1 VLAVALAATGA
12 VVYASIVRNLPDPE
26 GKAKG
31 RDQTSV
37 VYDRNGEELAK
48 LFADQN
54 RTDRPLA
61 EIPDSLRSAVIAT
74 EDARYYEHKGVDP
87 IGIARALWVD
97 IRTRSTAQGGSTIT
111 QQYVKNAFVTPE
123 QTLERKLSEALLAYR
138 IEKSMSKD
146 RILELYLNTI
156 YFGHGAYGV
165 EAAAQAYFGKS
176 VTELDLAESAML
188 AGVIK
193 SPGRFS
199 PYLDPQAAVDRRATV
214 LRQMTDQGAI
224 TEAERAQASAA
235 EFALAGLS
243 SGDTLAPYFM
253 EYIKAQLIEEF
264 GAEAVFRGG
273 IKVQTTLD
281 MRMQRAAEE
290 AIAAA
295 LDREGD
301 PSAAL
306 VAIDPKT
313 GEILAMVGGRDFA
326 SQQFNVAVQGQG
338 RQPGSA
344 FKPFVMV
351 TALEGGAT
359 AEDAFE
365 AGPGQFALANGQ
377 TWKVTGA
384 SGGRTG
390 PMRLREAMEKSV
402 NSVFAKL
409 ILDIGPSAVVDTA
422 HELGIKS
429 DITPVP
435 AIALGGHEQ
444 GVTPLEMASA
454 YGTLAA
460 GGNRAEPFSITSV
473 TDANGKVLLENGAS
487 VSEVLEPAVAY
498 LATDVLRGVISRG
511 TGTAAGIGRPAA
523 GKTGTTQQYR
533 DAWFVGYTPDLVA
546 AVWVG
551 YPESQRE
558 MTDVHGRK
566 VTGGSF
572 PAEIWAAF
580 MRGAL
585 EGREALDFVRPK
597 GLESAAV
604 CRESGELSTEWCTD
618 TFQGLFLSSHKPES
632 CSIHAGPETV
642 PLPELIGMTKE
653 SAIAELTALGLK
665 AAVTEEEVRGVSA
678 GIVARQSP
686 ESGTEVEVESTVSIT
701 VSTGVQLP
709 PPPTAAFSVTPAE
722 GIIEQPVTFDA
733 AGSKTSGTVMLYL
746 WEFGDGTEAEGVKV
760 THTYAEPG
768 TYDVVLWVTDSNDQT
783 ASVTKQVTVR

>member
-1 VLAVALAATGA
+1 VGGHPHAL
-12 VVYASIVRNLPDPE
+12 
-26 GKAKG
+26 
-31 RDQTSV
+31 
-37 VYDRNGEELAK
+37 
-48 LFADQN
+48 
-54 RTDRPLA
+54 
-61 EIPDSLRSAVIAT
+61 
-74 EDARYYEHKGVDP
+74 DA
-87 IGIARALWVD
+87 
-97 IRTRSTAQGGSTIT
+97 AQGGSTIT

-176 VTELDLAESAML
+176 VTELDLAESAMI

-199 PYLDPQAAVDRRATV
+199 PYLEPEAAVDRRATV
-214 LRQMTDQGAI
+214 LRQMTDQGMI
-224 TEAERAQASAA
+224 TEAERAQASEA
-235 EFALAGLS
+235 EFALAGLAN
-243 SGDTLAPYFM
+243 GDTLAPYFM

-295 LDREGD
+295 LDREDD

-306 VAIDPKT
+306 VAMDPKT

-344 FKPFVMV
+344 FKPFVLV
-351 TALEGGAT
+351 TALKEGSHCRGRVR
-359 AEDAFE
+359 
-365 AGPGQFALANGQ
+365 GRPGQFALANGQ

-409 ILDIGPSAVVDTA
+409 ILDVGPTAVVDTA
-422 HELGIKS
+422 HDLGIKN

-444 GVTPLEMASA
+444 GVTPLDMASA

-460 GGNRAEPFSITSV
+460 GGNRAEPFSIVSV
-473 TDANGKVLLENGAS
+473 TDANGEVLLENGHRERGAGARGG
-487 VSEVLEPAVAY
+487 LPCHGRAARRH
-498 LATDVLRGVISRG
+498 LARHRNCGRHRQARRGQD
-511 TGTAAGIGRPAA
+511 
-523 GKTGTTQQYR
+523 GTTQQYR

-551 YPESQRE
+551 YPEGQRE

-580 MRGAL
+580 MRNAL
-585 EGREALDFVRPK
+585 EGREAA
-597 GLESAAV
+597 GLHAPAG
-604 CRESGELSTEWCTD
+604 SGERFRVPGIRRAVHRMVYRHLPGPLPE
-618 TFQGLFLSSHKPES
+618 QPKPES

-642 PLPELIGMTKE
+642 PLPELIGLTKE
-653 SAIAELTALGLK
+653 RAIAEFTALGLK

-686 ESGTEVEVESTVSIT
+686 ESGTEVEVDSTVSIT

-722 GIIEQPVTFDA
+722 PYHRPARDVRRCRFEDERHDRALPVGVRGWY
-733 AGSKTSGTVMLYL
+733 GSRGREGHPHLRRARHLRRGAVGDRLERSDL
-746 WEFGDGTEAEGVKV
+746 FGDETDHRPLAHRGGRPPQTRAAVSLSV
-760 THTYAEPG
+760 PPG
-768 TYDVVLWVTDSNDQT
+768 RSDPPSTDRAGHRT
-783 ASVTKQVTVR
+783 APPGLQRPPRAPRAPGG